1 MIVRKLSAVLLV
13 SMLFFGTTLA
23 QAADYKTKLTL
34 KIASAGSVY
43 DEAYVLTV
51 PEEVAISKSG
61 WNLLGNIEVKY
72 SGTNAGFDPSKKLV
86 ITATSTN
93 NFKLMAN
100 GVSDTVTY
108 FLATGE
114 NDTGATTTF
123 EFTAAEITTTGTSKT
138 IGVNVG
144 DYSNKAA
151 GDYEDEIT
159 YNVEVQSAPT
169 IVTLTNSEITSGSN
183 SFTKDGVTINS
194 SYNGGDDTNFRDGA
208 FTTDRGNFTKIEVTV
223 EGQAS
228 FDDLTFE
235 GFGRDWTI
243 SGNTAT
249 WTGNASNVVSFGR
262 INAGY
267 QGKVTFVFTIELQS

>member
-1 MIVRKLSAVLLV
+1 MIIRKLSAVLLV
-13 SMLFFGTTLA
+13 SMLFFGATLA

-51 PEEVAISKSG
+51 PEEVAISKPG
-61 WNLLGNIEVKY
+61 WNSLGNIEVKY

-93 NFKLMAN
+93 NFTLVAN

-138 IGVNVG
+138 IGVKVG

-159 YNVEVQSAPT
+159 YSVAVQNTLITVTWNASDITQENYSDNQFSKDGIT
-169 IVTLTNSEITSGSN
+169 IYSNIDFNNN
-183 SFTKDGVTINS
+183 SFGQGTT
-194 SYNGGDDTNFRDGA
+194 
-208 FTTDRGNFTKIEVTV
+208 FTTPLGHFTKIEIEATSDNLGELGNGWTV
-223 EGQAS
+223 
-228 FDDLTFE
+228 
-235 GFGRDWTI
+235 

-249 WTGNASNVVSFGR
+249 WTGSDNNVIFGGEDY
-262 INAGY
+262 IDVL
-267 QGKVTFVFTIELQS
+267 KIVFTIEPQS